1 MTVYMAERNLQG
13 MGVDDLAAAQRRAID
28 TARAMSGD
36 GTPVRYLR
44 STFVPSDG
52 RCECLFEADSA
63 EVVRQLNDKANLPYT
78 RVIEAM
84 DLTPP

>member
-1 MTVYMAERNLQG
+1 MTVFMAERNLPGIG
-13 MGVDDLAAAQRRAID
+13 MDELASAQRRAID
-28 TARAMSGD
+28 VARDMSAN
-36 GTPVRYLR
+36 GTVVRYIR
-44 STFVPSDG
+44 STFVPSEG

-63 EVVRQLNDKANLPYT
+63 EAVRQLNDQAHIPYT